1 MDEVEIKVKKIISK
15 QLDVAVT
22 DIRNDM
28 KFVEDL
34 GGDSLD
40 TVEMLL
46 AVEDEFNLNIDEEVA
61 ETIETVQMVI
71 DYIKEIIYL
80 IYVYKY

>member
-1 MDEVEIKVKKIISK
+1 MDEVELKVKKIISK
-15 QLDVAVT
+15 QLGI
-22 DIRNDM
+22 DIKNIQPNM

-46 AVEDEFNLNIDEEVA
+46 SVEDEFGLEIDEEVA

-71 DYIKEIIYL
+71 DYIKSL
-80 IYVYKY
+80 QKT

>member
-1 MDEVEIKVKKIISK
+1 MDEVELKVKKIISK
-15 QLDVAVT
+15 QLGI
-22 DIRNDM
+22 DIKNIQSHM
-28 KFVEDL
+28 KFVENL

-46 AVEDEFNLNIDEEVA
+46 SVEDEFGLEIDEEIA

-71 DYIKEIIYL
+71 DYIKSL
-80 IYVYKY
+80 QKSQ

>member
-1 MDEVEIKVKKIISK
+1 MDEVELKVKKIISK
-15 QLDVAVT
+15 QLGI
-22 DIRNDM
+22 DIKNIQPNM

-46 AVEDEFNLNIDEEVA
+46 SVEDEFGLEIDEEVA

-71 DYIKEIIYL
+71 DYIKSL
-80 IYVYKY
+80 QKTQ

>member
-1 MDEVEIKVKKIISK
+1 MDEVELKVKKIISK
-15 QLDVAVT
+15 QLGI
-22 DIRNDM
+22 DIKNIQPNM

-46 AVEDEFNLNIDEEVA
+46 SVEDEFGLEIDEEVA

-71 DYIKEIIYL
+71 DYIQSL
-80 IYVYKY
+80 QHTQ

>member
-1 MDEVEIKVKKIISK
+1 MDEVELKVKKIISK
-15 QLDVAVT
+15 QLGI
-22 DIRNDM
+22 DIKNIQPNM

-34 GGDSLD
+34 SGDSLD

-46 AVEDEFNLNIDEEVA
+46 SVEDEFGLEIDEEVA

-71 DYIKEIIYL
+71 DYIKSL
-80 IYVYKY
+80 QKTQ

>member
-1 MDEVEIKVKKIISK
+1 MDEVELKVKKIISK
-15 QLDVAVT
+15 QLGI
-22 DIRNDM
+22 DIKNIQPNM

-46 AVEDEFNLNIDEEVA
+46 SVEDEFGLEIDEEVA

-71 DYIKEIIYL
+71 DYIKSL
-80 IYVYKY
+80 QHTQ

>member
-1 MDEVEIKVKKIISK
+1 MDEVELKVKKIISK
-15 QLDVAVT
+15 QLGI
-22 DIRNDM
+22 DIKNIQPNM

-46 AVEDEFNLNIDEEVA
+46 SVEDEFGLEIDEEVA

-71 DYIKEIIYL
+71 DYIKSL
-80 IYVYKY
+80 QKVQ